1 MAGPPARRDSPPLAG
16 RGVTPLNVPRRPW
29 GCLGCAGVIVLA
41 LLVVGGLAAWDRLR
55 GPSEITDASVEFS
68 DREQPT
74 PSADPK
80 IPRNRHDSYDDGA
93 DWPLYGGN
101 EQRTRYLPFPRGTR
115 LGMPLRT
122 RWREGGR
129 ILLEFPP
136 VLCGRRLYLLRDDG
150 LLLAIERRTGEIAW
164 ARRVGRL
171 AAASPA
177 CGGGRVFVTVLKRDR
192 GSSAGQVAAFTTDGK
207 RLWRVLLRGRSESSP
222 LLAGD
227 KLIFGTESGDVLA
240 MSPRNGR
247 VLWRYH
253 AGGKVKAGVA
263 RNGPTLFVGDY
274 SGKLHA
280 IALRSGRRRWVRNL
294 GGSLYS
300 TPAVAYGRVFVGNID
315 GSVSAVGEQTGRI
328 AWRRRA
334 DGYVYSS
341 PAVAPVAGRGPT
353 VFIGSYGGKLYALD
367 ARSGRPRWIRD
378 VGGKISG
385 GITVVGDL
393 VLYSNLGRKRTS
405 IRRARDGSEVFSLH
419 SGAFDPG
426 ISDGRRLYL
435 MSYSSIYHLS
445 PRAQAFA
452 DARSLRE
459 ARRRAGG

>member
-1 MAGPPARRDSPPLAG
+1 MAGSPPSSGATPPT
-16 RGVTPLNVPRRPW
+16 RGAEPHPVGEPRRPW
-29 GCLGCAGVIVLA
+29 GCLGCLGVLLLA
-41 LLVVGGLAAWDRLR
+41 LVIGGGLAAWDRLR
-55 GPSEITDASVEFS
+55 GPSEISDSSVEFS
-68 DREQPT
+68 DREAPT
-74 PSADPK
+74 PAAGPK
-80 IPRNRHDSYDDGA
+80 VPRHREDSYDDGA
-93 DWPLYGGN
+93 DWPFYGGN
-101 EQRTRYLPFPRGTR
+101 EQRTRYLPFPKGVRIRT
-115 LGMPLRT
+115 PFRT

-150 LLLAIERRTGEIAW
+150 LLLAIERRTGKVAW

-177 CGGGRVFVTVLKRDR
+177 CGKSRVFVTVLKRDR

-253 AGGKVKAGVA
+253 AGGKVKGGVA
-263 RNGPTLFVGDY
+263 RNGPTVFAGDY
-274 SGKLHA
+274 SGQLHA
-280 IALRSGRRRWVRNL
+280 IALRSGRRRWKRDL

-315 GSVSAVGEQTGRI
+315 GSISAVGERTGRI

-334 DGYVYSS
+334 SGYVYSS

-353 VFIGSYGGKLYALD
+353 VFVGSYGGKLYALD

-378 VGGKISG
+378 VGGKLSG
-385 GITVVGDL
+385 GVTVVGDL
-393 VLYSNLGRKRTS
+393 VMYANLGRKRTA
-405 IRRARDGSEVFSLH
+405 IRRARDGAEVFSLH

-435 MSYSSIYHLS
+435 LSYSSIYHLS

-452 DARSLRE
+452 DARSLRA
-459 ARRRAGG
+459 ARRRGR